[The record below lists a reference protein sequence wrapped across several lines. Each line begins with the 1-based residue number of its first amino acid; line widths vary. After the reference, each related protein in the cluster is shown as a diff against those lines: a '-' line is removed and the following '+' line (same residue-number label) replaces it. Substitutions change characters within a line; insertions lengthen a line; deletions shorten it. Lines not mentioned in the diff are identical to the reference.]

1 MGKSDYKKIN
11 ENWDSEGGSRAAL
24 NNFYDEAAQNQSS
37 TGKKRTKSKPK
48 KANHKHLYEDC
59 LITCDD
65 WSNIC
70 IGKYCTVC
78 GLKQIVQ
85 VSETEKNEKGYY
97 TLLTNEEVIARHPD
111 WPMLHKEKVFGK
123 D

>member
-11 ENWDSEGGSRAAL
+11 ESWDGEGGSRAAL
-24 NNFYDEAAQNQSS
+24 NNFYDEAAQSQPS
-37 TGKKRTKSKPK
+37 TGKKRTKSKSK

-65 WSNIC
+65 WNHIC
-70 IGKYCTVC
+70 IGRYCTVC
-78 GLKQIVQ
+78 GLKQVIR
-85 VSETEKNEKGYY
+85 VSEAEKTENGYY
-97 TLLTNEEVIARHPD
+97 TMLTNEEVIAKYPD
-111 WPMLHKEKVFGK
+111 WPMLHKEKIFGK